1 MAGRLDLTHTELTS
15 LPPDLRCYEL
25 DARGSKLRSL
35 PKRLEVESRLIL
47 DACAELRELPEG
59 LTAGAMSLRECRS
72 LHALPEGIET
82 WFLDLTDCSRFERWP
97 ATGNIHSGRV
107 RLRNCIELRT
117 LPDWLGRL
125 ASLDLAGCVGLTEVP
140 ASLEITGFIDVGG
153 TNIERLPKSLA
164 QVPLHWRS
172 VPIDHRIAFEPSR
185 LTAQE
190 VLAES
195 NAEIRRV
202 MIERMGYLRFVE
214 ESRAKELDADTDPG
228 GARRL
233 LSVALEEDEPLV
245 GLACQCPSTGHQY
258 FLRVPPHVTSCHQ
271 AAAWLAG
278 FDDPSLY
285 NPAIET

>member
-1 MAGRLDLTHTELTS
+1 
-15 LPPDLRCYEL
+15 
-25 DARGSKLRSL
+25 
-35 PKRLEVESRLIL
+35 
-47 DACAELRELPEG
+47 
-59 LTAGAMSLRECRS
+59 
-72 LHALPEGIET
+72 
-82 WFLDLTDCSRFERWP
+82 
-97 ATGNIHSGRV
+97 
-107 RLRNCIELRT
+107 
-117 LPDWLGRL
+117 
-125 ASLDLAGCVGLTEVP
+125 
-140 ASLEITGFIDVGG
+140 IDVGG